1 MSKLFTVQA
10 IKNFKQTGSLF
21 RSSNYLARKIVAPI
35 HTDKKI
41 TIVELGAGDGIITHT
56 LLDTIHTDASL
67 FSYEINEVFA
77 NKLNNIK
84 DSRLTILN
92 NCVSTI
98 ATTFEANTVDFV
110 VSSLPLANI
119 KRKFKKQLLT
129 DISKVLKPEGSFI
142 QYQYSKKDYKLLKQ
156 HFNNTSTIMC
166 YLNVPPA
173 IIYNCKK

>member
-21 RSSNYLARKIVAPI
+21 RSSNYLARKIVEPI
-35 HTDKKI
+35 HTNKKI
-41 TIVELGAGDGIITHT
+41 TVVELGAGDGIITHT
-56 LLDTIHTDASL
+56 LLSTIHTDAAL

-77 NKLNNIK
+77 NKLNKIE
-84 DSRLTILN
+84 DTRLTILN

-98 ATTFEANTVDFV
+98 ADEFEANSIDYV

-119 KRKFKKQLLT
+119 KREFKKQLLI
-129 DISKVLKPEGSFI
+129 DVSKVLKPNGSFI

-156 HFNNTSTIMC
+156 HFSSALTTLC